1 MLNLGLAIK
10 MLRKVTK
17 TSQRK
22 LASEVDVTVTHI
34 SHIENNKADPSINLL
49 RKIARNYANIGVEDV
64 QQVLQVSGHTGEEDK
79 PCRICKVMA
88 SKTIELSE
96 D

>member
-10 MLRKVTK
+10 TLRKATK

-22 LASEVDVTVTHI
+22 LASEVDVSVTHI

-49 RKIARNYANIGVEDV
+49 RKIASALGV
-64 QQVLQVSGHTGEEDK
+64 S
-79 PCRICKVMA
+79 
-88 SKTIELSE
+88 IETLFFNALGKATSWRVP
-96 D
+96 

>member
-10 MLRKVTK
+10 TLRKVTK

-49 RKIARNYANIGVEDV
+49 RKIASALGVSIET
-64 QQVLQVSGHTGEEDK
+64 LFFKSF
-79 PCRICKVMA
+79 
-88 SKTIELSE
+88 SKHWVKWGKQK
-96 D
+96 